1 MESTTSHQD
10 ERQRDNP
17 NAAQT
22 PRTAAKKVA
31 QPATLS
37 DNSKGVMKSGI
48 KGAHEKARRQ
58 RETRRQ
64 PERTLSRLPES
75 VLGQYGLPFGGKHKI
90 HERLRLGAAAFPGC
104 KRNGIEI
111 GRASCRE
118 RVCQYV

>member
-64 PERTLSRLPES
+64 PERTLSRLHES
-75 VLGQYGLPFGGKHKI
+75 GLGQYGMPFGGKHKRSE
-90 HERLRLGAAAFPGC
+90 ERRVGKEWVSTC
-104 KRNGIEI
+104 
-111 GRASCRE
+111 RARWGPDLKK
-118 RVCQYV
+118 